1 MARAQAHN
9 HIAVMSDILYFRA
22 TVATYAALQP
32 QIDLADIHQPAP
44 HKSFI
49 NAGHCEHI
57 LPQTPTIGVDG
68 MAYIAVPSWLLGVN
82 GAQEWASYE
91 GVEEIDAEQYQ
102 AAMPTGEE
110 P

>member
-1 MARAQAHN
+1 MGNAS
-9 HIAVMSDILYFRA
+9 IAMNETLYFRA
-22 TVATYAALQP
+22 TVETYSVLAPL
-32 QIDLADIHQPAP
+32 IDQADMAQPAP

-49 NAGHCEHI
+49 LTGHCEHI

-68 MAYIAVPSWLLGVN
+68 LAYIAVPAWILGVN
-82 GAQEWASYE
+82 GAEQWASFE
-91 GVEEIDAEQYQ
+91 GVEEIDAETYQ

>member
-1 MARAQAHN
+1 
-9 HIAVMSDILYFRA
+9 MSEQLYFRA
-22 TVATYAALQP
+22 TVDVYNQLQP

-68 MAYIAVPSWLLGVN
+68 LAYIAVPAWLLGVN
-82 GAQEWASYE
+82 GAQEWASFE

>member
-1 MARAQAHN
+1 MN
-9 HIAVMSDILYFRA
+9 KTLYFRT
-22 TVATYAALQP
+22 TVENYLIVQP
-32 QIDLADIHQPAP
+32 LIDQADREQPAP

-57 LPQTPTIGVDG
+57 LPQTPTIGTDG
-68 MAYIAVPSWLLGVN
+68 MAYIAVPAWLLGVN

>member
-1 MARAQAHN
+1 MTSQ
-9 HIAVMSDILYFRA
+9 LYFRA
-22 TVATYAALQP
+22 TPAVYAALAP
-32 QIDLADIHQPAP
+32 QIDQADIQQPAP

-57 LPQTPTIGVDG
+57 LPQQPTIGVDG
-68 MAYIAVPSWLLGVN
+68 MAYIAVPAWLLGVN
-82 GAQEWASYE
+82 GAEQWASFE
-91 GVEEIDAEQYQ
+91 GVEEITAEQYQ

>member
-1 MARAQAHN
+1 LVGGTTRNNA
-9 HIAVMSDILYFRA
+9 MSTHLYFRA

-32 QIDLADIHQPAP
+32 QIDAADREQPAP

-68 MAYIAVPSWLLGVN
+68 MAYIAVPAWLLGVN
-82 GAQEWASYE
+82 GAEQWASCE
-91 GVEEIDAEQYQ
+91 GVEEIDAATYQ
-102 AAMPTGEE
+102 AAMPGGDEL
-110 P
+110 

>member
-1 MARAQAHN
+1 
-9 HIAVMSDILYFRA
+9 MSTHLYFRA

-32 QIDLADIHQPAP
+32 AIDEADRNQPAP

-49 NAGHCEHI
+49 LSGHCEHI

-68 MAYIAVPSWLLGVN
+68 LAYIAVPSWLLGVN
-82 GAQEWASYE
+82 GAQEWASFE
-91 GVEEIDAEQYQ
+91 GVEEIDAATYQ
-102 AAMPTGEE
+102 AAMPTGDE

>member
-1 MARAQAHN
+1 MTQQ
-9 HIAVMSDILYFRA
+9 LYFRA
-22 TVATYAALQP
+22 TPAVYAALQP
-32 QIDLADIHQPAP
+32 AIDQSDREQPAP

-49 NAGHCEHI
+49 LSGHCEHI

-82 GAQEWASYE
+82 GAEQWASYE
-91 GVEEIDAEQYQ
+91 GVEEIDAATYQ
-102 AAMPTGEE
+102 AAMPQGDE